1 MAAYTT
7 INKPSLY
14 FNTKLYSGTG
24 SSQAVSGVGFQPDWI
39 WFKSRTS
46 TENHNL
52 FDAIRGSNKIIQ
64 SSTTNAEATSTA
76 LLTSFD
82 SDGFTVNTDGGVNG
96 SGQTY
101 ASWNWKANGAGSSN
115 TDGSITSTVSANQT
129 AGFSIVKYTGTNST
143 GTVGHGLNATPK
155 IVLYKNLTDVTYWYF
170 TTTAI
175 DGSNDLL
182 LLPSNDGST
191 AFSAPVPTNSVLNL
205 IANNDTNGSGDNI
218 IAYCFAEKRGYSRFG
233 SYTGNGNADG
243 PVIYTGFKPAFVIFK
258 RYNTSG
264 NFWHLYDNKR
274 SSSGG
279 SNIIDDVLYPQNN
292 HAEYSGDKLDF
303 LSNGIKIRSANT
315 DMNASGGGYFY
326 MAFAAEP
333 LVGTNRI
340 CSTAR

>member
-1 MAAYTT
+1 MAQ
-7 INKPSLY
+7 IDKPNLH
-14 FNTKLYSGTG
+14 FNTKLYTG
-24 SSQAVSGVGFQPDWI
+24 NGSVTTQTGVGFQPDMVWI
-39 WFKSRTS
+39 KDRSGTN
-46 TENHNL
+46 NHEITDAVRGANYQIYTNL
-52 FDAIRGSNKIIQ
+52 
-64 SSTTNAEATSTA
+64 TNAQTNSSGHLTA
-76 LLTSFD
+76 FT
-82 SDGFTVNTDGGVNG
+82 SDGFSLGTDGSINTN
-96 SGQTY
+96 SSDY

-115 TDGSITSTVSANQT
+115 TDGSVTSTVSANQT
-129 AGFSIVKYTGTNST
+129 AGFSIVKYTGAYST

-243 PVIYTGFKPAFVIFK
+243 PVIYTGFKPAFVIIK

-279 SNIIDDVLYPQNN
+279 SNVINFVLYPQNN
-292 HAEYSGDKLDF
+292 HAGYVGDKLDF

-326 MAFAAEP
+326 MAFAENP
-333 LVGTNRI
+333 IVGSNNI
-340 CSTAR
+340 PATAR